1 MNRKLWLFLT
11 ITIVQCILNPIEKSN
26 RCVRRVALSAIF
38 RDLPVGARQGGGYGE
53 WTYKGRRKASA
64 SNAGRKPD
72 RYTGII

>member
-1 MNRKLWLFLT
+1 MLLFSLT
-11 ITIVQCILNPIEKSN
+11 TAFWQCILFSIEKSN
-26 RCVRRVALSAIF
+26 QCVRRVALSVIF

-72 RYTGII
+72 RYIGII